1 MQPTIRARSDPKM
14 PASSDPQPRQPSFLR
29 TVAMV
34 LSAFVGIRKRQSAE
48 AAHAVVKPA
57 HVVVAGILCALL
69 FIAILVSIVRFIIP
83 R

>member
-1 MQPTIRARSDPKM
+1 MPAPSDPS
-14 PASSDPQPRQPSFLR
+14 PPQPSFLR
-29 TVAMV
+29 TVGMV

-57 HVVVAGILCALL
+57 HVVAAGILCAVV
-69 FIAILVSIVRFIIP
+69 FIAVLVTIVRFVIA